1 MGDQMIRNEDWI
13 NFVATFFNVDPLW
26 VKHIVRNW
34 DWRNNQPGCE
44 CLMYIDADGLTQ
56 EHKCEEYKQLAVH
69 TRLEDTNDSDI
80 FDDHSEYY

>member
-1 MGDQMIRNEDWI
+1 MIRNEDWI
-13 NFVATFFNVDPLW
+13 KFVSTFFNVDPLW

-34 DWRNNQPGCE
+34 DWRNNQPSCTCSFGT
-44 CLMYIDADGLTQ
+44 DTDGLVVRRY
-56 EHKCEEYKQLAVH
+56 ECEEFRDIAVH